1 MWRKLLSDMT
11 WCISDM
17 TWYLSDMTWHLDD
30 ITWYSSD
37 MIWYLLSF
45 CLTYACWAPNKNSA
59 VRSSGECNTCVMIF
73 FDIIT
78 TKNNHVVTIYEQI
91 LKSFFLFSL
100 TPAVIITCHRPNISL
115 CAFTGCRTH
124 SVVESRLTTQ
134 ITELTK
140 KCSYI
145 DIWLQILRTVE
156 PTEDLWVSIFHK
168 VISDK

>member
-11 WCISDM
+11 W
-17 TWYLSDMTWHLDD
+17 YLTDMTWHLDD

-59 VRSSGECNTCVMIF
+59 VRSSGECNRCVMIF

-78 TKNNHVVTIYEQI
+78 TKNNHVVAIYEQI

-100 TPAVIITCHRPNISL
+100 TPAVIITCYRPNISL
-115 CAFTGCRTH
+115 CAFTGCR
-124 SVVESRLTTQ
+124 TQ

-145 DIWLQILRTVE
+145 DIWLQILRTLE

-168 VISDK
+168 VICDK

>member
-11 WCISDM
+11 W
-17 TWYLSDMTWHLDD
+17 YLTDMTWHLDD

-78 TKNNHVVTIYEQI
+78 TKNNHVVAIYEQI

-115 CAFTGCRTH
+115 CAFTGCRT
-124 SVVESRLTTQ
+124 Q

-145 DIWLQILRTVE
+145 DIWLQILRTLE

-168 VISDK
+168 VICDK